1 MSVCAGLSE
10 VICFPGRRLRFSCCK
25 IPCIFNFFFNFGA
38 NSATH
43 LSAKTV
49 SESVNCM
56 TGFCDVEPCPPRLGP
71 GLCSPFHI
79 SHHPAHT
86 WQKTEDSISH
96 ACMTP
101 GFGPFFSK
109 PPSSH
114 GINLALLSLVFA
126 VTTQSLGC
134 PCQLSLGVCQGCV
147 SGKMNS
153 VPWRGGGAV
162 LHEANHC
169 CPFSAHMFAAGGV
182 QVLMKS
188 L

>member
-1 MSVCAGLSE
+1 MCAGLSGI
-10 VICFPGRRLRFSCCK
+10 ICFPGRRLSFSCCK
-25 IPCIFNFFFNFGA
+25 ILWIFSFFSTLGPIQQLLFLLR
-38 NSATH
+38 
-43 LSAKTV
+43 LSVKV
-49 SESVNCM
+49 FNCM
-56 TGFCDVEPCPPRLGP
+56 AGFHDVEPCPPRLGP
-71 GLCSPFHI
+71 GPCSPFHI

-101 GFGPFFSK
+101 GFGPFFSNAM
-109 PPSSH
+109 SSH
-114 GINLALLSLVFA
+114 DINLALLSLVSA

-162 LHEANHC
+162 LHAAPHC
-169 CPFSAHMFAAGGV
+169 CPFSAHTFAAGGV